1 MRTKLY
7 LQIFLLLGCLAL
19 LIGSAEALF
28 GRTWILAPQGW
39 WRGAIAFWALVIATR
54 MVYPADQK

>member
-1 MRTKLY
+1 MNTKLY

-19 LIGSAEALF
+19 IIGGVEATL
-28 GRTWILAPQGW
+28 GRNWVFTPQGW

-54 MVYPADQK
+54 MVYPAEKS